1 MTQGDVEL
9 GLTRGRGLEDA
20 RSALEPRGCLGRAWT
35 LSSVRILN
43 MATRRRA
50 LCSRSQGNVRAAT
63 SPGGSYAL
71 LQQLERT
78 SGPAR
83 KRDLASG
90 RQPLRWNG
98 ILPPAAA
105 GKECTSE
112 AVKEEG
118 GRPWALPPGR
128 GPESEAEGAPTLCFV
143 LRGS

>member
-20 RSALEPRGCLGRAWT
+20 RSALEPRG
-35 LSSVRILN
+35 N